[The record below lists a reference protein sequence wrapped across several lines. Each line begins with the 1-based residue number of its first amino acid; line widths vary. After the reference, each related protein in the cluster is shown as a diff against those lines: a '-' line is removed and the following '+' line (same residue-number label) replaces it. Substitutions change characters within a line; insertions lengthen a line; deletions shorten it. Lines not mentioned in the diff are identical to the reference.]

1 MRFLYYDLNNKLVAT
16 VEYKDGKLTG
26 LDEGGKNTVEFLLDY
41 TPEELHEKVIAN
53 YVKNAQ
59 VIRPSYETIFTEYD
73 EDEK

>member
-59 VIRPSYETIFTEYD
+59 EIRPSYETIFTEYD